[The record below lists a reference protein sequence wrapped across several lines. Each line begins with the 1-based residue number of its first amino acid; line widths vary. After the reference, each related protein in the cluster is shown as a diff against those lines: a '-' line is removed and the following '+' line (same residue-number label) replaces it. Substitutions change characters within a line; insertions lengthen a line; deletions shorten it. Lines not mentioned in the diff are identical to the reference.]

1 MMSFI
6 GQIVLVVAVIAVVLY
21 LINRGT
27 LKKVWGAGRAQVGKL
42 GGFAERADPLALIN
56 QAVEDG
62 VEKIQLAKKGLEA
75 AKMQVLKSQRRSN
88 DLTAEK
94 ARLES
99 RIETLIREGQEG
111 RATEYALQLADAEKK
126 LEDETKHLQAY
137 TTNYDAFARQVQV
150 GQKKVEDARHQA
162 QDLGVELQQSKS
174 EAEMAA
180 FVESCN
186 FSSSGLDD
194 GLSHAQQL
202 VQDQID
208 KNRAKG
214 IVAQDMNKAAMAQ
227 IEDEELERKA
237 KASDILARFKKPSA
251 S

>member
-1 MMSFI
+1 MSLI
-6 GQIVLVVAVIAVVLY
+6 GQIVLVVAAIAVILY
-21 LINRGT
+21 FINKGA

-42 GGFAERADPLALIN
+42 GLAAEKADPMAVIN

-62 VEKIQLAKKGLEA
+62 IEKIQTAKKGLEA
-75 AKMQVLKSQRRSN
+75 AKMQVLQSQRRTN
-88 DLTAEK
+88 DLTTEK
-94 ARLES
+94 ARLEN
-99 RIETLIREGQEG
+99 RIETLIREGQED

-126 LEDETKHLQAY
+126 LTDEVQHLQAY
-137 TTNYDAFARQVQV
+137 TANYDTFARQVQM
-150 GQKKVEDARHQA
+150 GQKKVEEARHQA
-162 QDLGVELQQSKS
+162 KDLGVELQQSKS

-186 FSSSGLDD
+186 FSSSGLDA

-208 KNRAKG
+208 QNRAKG
-214 IVAQDMNKAAMAQ
+214 IVAQDMNKEAMAQ
-227 IEDEELERKA
+227 IADEELERKA
-237 KASDILARFKKPSA
+237 KAADILARFKPKSPA